1 MMPSTLL
8 GWFIGLSCATKYWT
22 RPKPRPHLAM
32 KKKRQFIRS
41 IAWDKQ
47 DQCFLTHAHISA
59 RIIKRK
65 TNMMLCHSCAACQEP
80 FKHVAC
86 AGVPAWSSKLKL
98 QTGKDSMVTRC
109 VQAEVLSL
117 TEEIIEMNTRIQQG
131 KSKHTWRWRL
141 WSSSR
146 TPPGHT
152 SLCNLG
158 RSLGTA
164 RRGAHKQTN
173 TGPKRTEIRALF
185 SPISATS
192 WLFFLKGM
200 FSLGSQ
206 NKCRV
211 VHKCRTCCGVSQN
224 FTIVT
229 FARGNVWK
237 DRFWLLI
244 GWVGFGHCFRL
255 DNLGPAVGAARGR
268 LLWTKLLW
276 VLPPV
281 AVPWHCNRNLVQ
293 RSVCWNYFFILFY
306 FKLVLLTIATL

>member
-1 MMPSTLL
+1 MQHVKNLL
-8 GWFIGLSCATKYWT
+8 NTWHVRGFLPGAPNRSSRQEKIQWSLAVY
-22 RPKPRPHLAM
+22 KPRSCHWR
-32 KKKRQFIRS
+32 KRLSKWIHVYNKEKVNIPGGEDFGAAHGLPQVTHRS
-41 IAWDKQ
+41 VIWVALSGQLDVERINRQTQAQNGQKY
-47 DQCFLTHAHISA
+47 A
-59 RIIKRK
+59 RFS
-65 TNMMLCHSCAACQEP
+65 LP
-80 FKHVAC
+80 FRQRH
-86 AGVPAWSSKLKL
+86 
-98 QTGKDSMVTRC
+98 DY
-109 VQAEVLSL
+109 
-117 TEEIIEMNTRIQQG
+117 
-131 KSKHTWRWRL
+131 
-141 WSSSR
+141 
-146 TPPGHT
+146 
-152 SLCNLG
+152 
-158 RSLGTA
+158 
-164 RRGAHKQTN
+164 
-173 TGPKRTEIRALF
+173 
-185 SPISATS
+185 
-192 WLFFLKGM
+192 FFLKGM

-293 RSVCWNYFFILFY
+293 KSVCWNYFLFYFILFHL
-306 FKLVLLTIATL
+306 FWCIW